1 MATTMFDREEKALER
16 TLVSGSAVQALCG
29 AAAAVL
35 AIIGLTQVAPA
46 DMAAIAAI
54 ALGAAFLLDSG
65 LLAAEFPQVLTRS
78 GRGPLSAAE
87 LGGGLGAQAIT
98 GISAMMLGIIALLG
112 MDSVTLLSIT
122 AIVLGSGTLLGSG
135 VVSRFSAIS
144 TERGSENQVTQT
156 VTRRAVSAAAGTQL
170 LVGAGAVVLGILA
183 LLSFAPMVLTLTSM
197 LGVGLASLLSGS
209 AVSGRVLSAFGE

>member
-1 MATTMFDREEKALER
+1 MATTMFDREEKSLER
-16 TLVSGSAVQALCG
+16 TLVSGSAVEALCG

-35 AIIGLTQVAPA
+35 AIIGLTQVAPV

-87 LGGGLGAQAIT
+87 LGGGLGAQAIA
-98 GISAMMLGIIALLG
+98 GVSAMMLGIIALLG
-112 MDSVTLLSIT
+112 MHSATLLSIT
-122 AIVLGSGTLLGSG
+122 AIVLGAGTLLGSG
-135 VVSRFSAIS
+135 VVSRISAI
-144 TERGSENQVTQT
+144 TTGRGSENQVTQS

-170 LVGAGAVVLGILA
+170 LIGVGAVVLGILA